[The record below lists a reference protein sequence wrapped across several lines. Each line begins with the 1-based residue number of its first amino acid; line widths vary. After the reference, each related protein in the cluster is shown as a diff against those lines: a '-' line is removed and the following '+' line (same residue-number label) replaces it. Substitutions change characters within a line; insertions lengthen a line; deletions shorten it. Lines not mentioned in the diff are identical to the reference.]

1 MANANITYVQLV
13 NTFNEWRAATNDLID
28 DRNILRNHPY
38 VKDNGTFTIYSTV
51 NTAALLT
58 VGSAGNGNVFV
69 SNVLNASTVNANSMI
84 VNRDLLVYGNLTV
97 EGTSTTL
104 NVSTLEI
111 EDFDIVLNANTTGSP
126 TNNSSITVDRG
137 TSSNTFLR
145 WNENIDRWGWSDD
158 GTVMYNFVSAL
169 DAYAQANTARDTA
182 NNAYGQANLAYAQA
196 NTARDTAN
204 DAYGQANNAY
214 ASANLS
220 YAQANTARTTAN
232 DAYAKANSS
241 SNTARVSANGG
252 STLSEKQL
260 NFVNTASILVTL
272 TDGGDGNA
280 VVAFNT
286 SGASV
291 GDAYN
296 QANTARNTANAAYGQ
311 ANNAYTTANNA
322 YNQANNAYTAANN
335 IISGSTQI
343 TLKSYRDSIVTNTN
357 VGTANTVDF
366 STSNWFLYTL
376 TGGSGNRQ
384 FTFTN
389 APSSGTGFTVT
400 MILIQDGSGG
410 KTPTWSNT
418 IYWAGGQVPP
428 ATTAASARDLWT
440 FTTYD
445 GGSTFLGTL
454 AVKDAK

>member
-58 VGSAGNGNVFV
+58 VGSSGNGNVFV
-69 SNVLNASTVNANSMI
+69 SNVLNATTVNANTMI

-97 EGTSTTL
+97 EGNSTTL
-104 NVSTLEI
+104 NVHTLEI
-111 EDFDIVLNANTTGSP
+111 EDFDIVLNSNTSGSP

-169 DAYAQANTARDTA
+169 DAYAQANA
-182 NNAYGQANLAYAQA
+182 AYNQANAAYDQANAAYSTA
-196 NTARDTAN
+196 NTAN
-204 DAYGQANNAY
+204 
-214 ASANLS
+214 
-220 YAQANTARTTAN
+220 TTAK

-286 SGASV
+286 SGATV

-311 ANNAYTTANNA
+311 ANAAYT
-322 YNQANNAYTAANN
+322 QANNARSDANTTFATINTTFSTVNTN
-335 IISGSTQI
+335 ITNITNGTTQI

-357 VGTANTVDF
+357 VGAANTVDF
-366 STSNWFLYTL
+366 NTSNWFLYTL

-384 FTFTN
+384 FTFAN